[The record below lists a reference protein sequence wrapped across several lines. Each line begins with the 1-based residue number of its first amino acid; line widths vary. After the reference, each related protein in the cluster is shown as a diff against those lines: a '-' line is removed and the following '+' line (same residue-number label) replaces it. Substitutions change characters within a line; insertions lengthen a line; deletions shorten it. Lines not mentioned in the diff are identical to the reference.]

1 MDGVL
6 TALQFMGS
14 LIGVVAIIF
23 LAYWS
28 TKWFSK
34 KYSSIR
40 GGRHI
45 KVVERCMVGQD
56 KVLVLARVKGKVY
69 FLAVSSQ
76 NTATV
81 DTWGTEEFPEIEE
94 DESPP
99 DFLSVLK
106 TKLTEQLPFVRPVAG
121 KGEEK
126 QR

>member
-34 KYSSIR
+34 NTVQSGRQAYKS
-40 GGRHI
+40 GG
-45 KVVERCMVGQD
+45 RCMVGQD

-81 DTWGTEEFPEIEE
+81 DTWGAEEFPE
-94 DESPP
+94 
-99 DFLSVLK
+99 
-106 TKLTEQLPFVRPVAG
+106 RG
-121 KGEEK
+121 G
-126 QR
+126 